1 MKNLIVLFFTLAMFT
16 THGQIK
22 WTSVE
27 AVYKNLIVAIGDGS
41 KIAPPIAPSR
51 TESRVAYYSP
61 SRQTVYV
68 EEKFLAVCASFGA
81 DSLNALAFILGH
93 ELAHFYR
100 NHGWASASGMGYIDA
115 ETKEDWKSMKSESS
129 NRAKDESE
137 ADIFS
142 GFYALIA
149 GYNAMPVAE
158 KTLKALYESYGI
170 PDSIP
175 GYPTLG
181 QRVGIAENAMAKSRS
196 LYVQFSVAIY
206 CLATEKFDVAS
217 KIFTSIYN
225 DDYAGGEI
233 LNNLA
238 ISEILQGYQLLGESP
253 TYYYPVFIS
262 TETPLDPNSRG
273 SEGEEHIRSGIA
285 YLKEAL
291 KKDESNF
298 SIFTNLAS
306 AYAMLNEYVD
316 AEYYISKLE
325 AADASNQA
333 AICLRGIIAAKKG
346 DTKLAKNI
354 WKKYVKDDVLISK
367 NYATHVE
374 KAKEAVFAEA
384 KADAAALQMI
394 DDVDLSSP
402 GFKNNFNFEVVKLP
416 GLKISYLELENSI
429 IIEVYGGSGIDYRFQ
444 SFKSPD
450 FETIN
455 FAWQQVLRSA
465 SSTIENS
472 RNYNVLKLSELSTKT
487 PQYIKYVWY

>member
-16 THGQIK
+16 VHGQIK

-27 AVYKNLIVAIGDGS
+27 SVYKNLIVAIGDGS
-41 KIAPPIAPSR
+41 KIAPPIEPSR

-68 EEKFLAVCASFGA
+68 EEKFLTVCATFGP

-115 ETKEDWKSMKSESS
+115 EMKADWKSMKSESA

-142 GFYALIA
+142 GFYSLIA
-149 GYNAMPVAE
+149 GYDAMPVAE
-158 KTLKALYESYGI
+158 KTLKALYKSYGI

-175 GYPTLG
+175 GYPTLA
-181 QRVGIAENAMAKSRS
+181 QRVGIADNAMAKSRS
-196 LYVQFSVAIY
+196 LYVQFNVGIY
-206 CLATEKFDVAS
+206 CLATEKFNIAS

-238 ISEILQGYQLLGESP
+238 ISEILQGYQILGESP

-262 TETPLDPNSRG
+262 TETPLDPDSRG
-273 SEGEEHIRSGIA
+273 GEGEEHIRTGIM

-291 KKDESNF
+291 KKEDNNVLL
-298 SIFTNLAS
+298 FTNLAS
-306 AYAMLNEYVD
+306 AYAMLNEFVD
-316 AEYYISKLE
+316 AEYYVSKIE
-325 AADASNQA
+325 AIDASNQA
-333 AICLRGIIAAKKG
+333 AYCLRGIIASKKG
-346 DTKLAKNI
+346 DKKLAKSI
-354 WKKYVKDDVLISK
+354 WKKHMKENALISK
-367 NYATHVE
+367 NYAAQFE
-374 KAKEAVFAEA
+374 KTPEPVFAEA
-384 KADAAALQMI
+384 KADASVLQI
-394 DDVDLSSP
+394 VDEVDLSSRD
-402 GFKNNFNFEVVKLP
+402 FKSNFSFEVVKLP
-416 GLKISYLELENSI
+416 GLKISYVELENSM

-444 SFKSPD
+444 SFKSSD
-450 FETIN
+450 FETSN
-455 FAWQQVLRSA
+455 FSWQKVLRSN

-472 RNYNVLKLSELSTKT
+472 QNYNVLKMSKT
-487 PQYIKYVWY
+487 DAEIPVYVKYVWY

>member
-1 MKNLIVLFFTLAMFT
+1 MKNLIVLLFTLAMLT

-22 WTSVE
+22 WASVE
-27 AVYKNLIVAIGDGS
+27 SVYNDLITAIGDGS
-41 KIAPPIAPSR
+41 KIAPPIEASR

-61 SRQTVYV
+61 SRQTVFV
-68 EEKFLAVCASFGA
+68 ENKFLAICETLGP

-100 NHGWASASGMGYIDA
+100 NHGWVSASGMGYIDA
-115 ETKEDWKSMKSESS
+115 EMKAEWKSMKSESA

-158 KTLKALYESYGI
+158 KTLKALYLAYGI

-181 QRVGIAENAMAKSRS
+181 QRVGIAENAMAKSRT
-196 LYVQFSVAIY
+196 LYLQFNVGIY
-206 CLATEKFDVAS
+206 CLATEKYSVAS
-217 KIFTSIYN
+217 KIFTAIYN
-225 DDYAGGEI
+225 NDYAGSEI

-238 ISEILQGYQLLGESP
+238 LAEILQGYQILGESP
-253 TYYYPVFIS
+253 SYYYPVFIS

-291 KKDESNF
+291 KKEENSI

-316 AEYYISKLE
+316 AEYYIAKME
-325 AADASNQA
+325 AIDPLNSA

-346 DTKLAKNI
+346 DNKMAKNY
-354 WKKYVKDDVLISK
+354 WKKHLKDDLLSAK
-367 NYATHVE
+367 NYAAHFE
-374 KAKEAVFAEA
+374 KGKEAVFAEA
-384 KADAAALQMI
+384 KAKTAATQMV
-394 DDVDLSSP
+394 DDVDLNSP
-402 GFKNNFNFEVVKLP
+402 SFKSNFNFEVVKLP
-416 GLKISYLELENSI
+416 GLKISYVELEKST

-444 SFKSPD
+444 QFNSD
-450 FETIN
+450 NFETSN
-455 FAWQQVLRSA
+455 FAWQKVLQSTDATVQNSA
-465 SSTIENS
+465 Y
-472 RNYNVLKLSELSTKT
+472 YNVLKLSKGSTT
-487 PQYIKYVWY
+487 IPTYVKYVWY

>member
-27 AVYKNLIVAIGDGS
+27 NVYKNLIVAIGDGS
-41 KIAPPIAPSR
+41 KIAPPIALSR

-68 EEKFLAVCASFGA
+68 EEKFLAVCATFGP

-115 ETKEDWKSMKSESS
+115 EMKEDWKTIKGESA

-149 GYNAMPVAE
+149 GYDAMPVAE

-196 LYVQFSVAIY
+196 LYVQFSVGIY
-206 CLATEKFDVAS
+206 CLATEKFNVAA

-238 ISEILQGYQLLGESP
+238 IAEILHGYQILGESP
-253 TYYYPVFIS
+253 SYFYPVFIS

-273 SEGEEHIRSGIA
+273 GEGEEHIRSGIA

-291 KKDESNF
+291 KKEENNI

-316 AEYYISKLE
+316 AEYYVSKVE
-325 AADASNQA
+325 AADPSNEA
-333 AICLRGIIAAKKG
+333 AICLRGIIASKKG
-346 DTKLAKNI
+346 DNKLAKNI
-354 WKKYVKDDVLISK
+354 WKKHTKENVLIAR
-367 NYATHVE
+367 NYALQFE
-374 KAKEAVFAEA
+374 KAKEPAFAEG
-384 KADAAALQMI
+384 KTDASALQMI
-394 DDVDLSSP
+394 DDVELSSP
-402 GFKNNFNFEVVKLP
+402 GFKSNFDFEVVKLP
-416 GLKISYLELENSI
+416 GLKISYVELENST

-444 SFKSPD
+444 SFKSSN

-455 FAWQQVLRSA
+455 FAWQRVLNSN
-465 SSTIENS
+465 SSIIES
-472 RNYNVLKLSELSTKT
+472 SQYYNVLKMSEVGSKI
-487 PQYIKYVWY
+487 PAYVKYVWY